1 MYIERKLEGTILKY
15 IDSPEIIAIVGARRS
30 GKTTLL
36 NRIYNSLNNAVYLT
50 FEDQKVLNLFEKD
63 TDNFIKLY
71 VEGKKYIFIDEFQYA
86 KNGGKI
92 LKYIYDLHH
101 VKMFISGSSAIDL
114 TVNALKFLVG
124 RIFVFNLYPFD
135 FEEILSFK
143 NPDLFKIYQKEKR
156 DLKKINRNEIIISED
171 VLSQI
176 KKYYDEYIVWGG
188 YPRVVLAKNDEERKE
203 ILKNIY
209 NTYFLREV
217 KNILGLVDDYKLAN
231 LIKGLALQVGN
242 LIDYGEL
249 CNLSGVS
256 YPTLK
261 RYLNFLNKTYICD
274 FIRPFFKNKRTEV
287 VKNPK
292 IYFIDTGLL
301 NHITEDFRYL
311 NDRPESGSLLEN
323 VIYQQLIKSDYKVN
337 YWRTKAKNEIDFI
350 LSLGDGRI
358 VAMEVKKNADKIKID
373 KSIALF
379 KNKYPETELVF
390 VYYKGIVKEYRVGE
404 NQIMPIELVS

>member
-1 MYIERKLEGTILKY
+1 MYIKRKIEDTVFKY
-15 IDSPEIIAIVGARRS
+15 INSPEIIAIVGARRS

-36 NRIYNSLNNAVYLT
+36 EKIYKSLDDAVFIT

-63 TDNFIKLY
+63 IDNFIKLY
-71 VEGKKYIFIDEFQYA
+71 IADKKYLFIDEFQYS

-101 VKMFISGSSAIDL
+101 IKIFISGSSAIDL

-124 RIFVFNLYPFD
+124 RIFVFDLYPFN

-143 NPDLFKIYQKEKR
+143 DPDLLKIYQKEKINLQNI
-156 DLKKINRNEIIISED
+156 DKEKPAISENILNKIN
-171 VLSQI
+171 
-176 KKYYDEYIVWGG
+176 KYYDEYIIWGG
-188 YPRVVLAKNDEERKE
+188 YPRVVLAKSDDEKKE

-242 LIDYGEL
+242 LIDYSEL
-249 CNLSGVS
+249 CNLSGIS

-261 RYLNFLNKTYICD
+261 RYLNFLNKTYVCD
-274 FIRPFFKNKRTEV
+274 FVRPFYKNKRTEI

-292 IYFIDTGLL
+292 VYFIDTGLL
-301 NHITEDFRYL
+301 NYIIEDFRKL
-311 NDRPESGSLLEN
+311 DDRPDSGGLLEN
-323 VIYQQLIKSDYKVN
+323 SLYQQLIKDGNKIN

-350 LSLGDGRI
+350 ISLEEGKI
-358 VAMEVKKNADKIKID
+358 LALEVKKNADKIKTD
-373 KSIALF
+373 KTAALF
-379 KNKYPETELVF
+379 RGKYPEAELIF
-390 VYYKGIVKEYRVGE
+390 AYYKGILKKYRTGDDCIVPVGL
-404 NQIMPIELVS
+404 IG